1 MEIAILWHIFD
12 LVGTIAFAISGTLVG
27 ISRRMDIFGM
37 AILALATA
45 IGGGIIR
52 DMIVGYNPPATFRD
66 PTNITLTLI
75 TTVIIFLVY
84 RGNFKRYATTGI
96 MYKTYILADAIG
108 LAAFTVTGASVGVKF
123 FPDLGFLSVSLA
135 LLTAVGGGIV
145 RDILS
150 RRIPSVLREDVYA
163 LPAILGGMLYYS
175 LFDNGYNNIAA
186 WSAFIFTLIFRMIAV
201 RFKWSLPKITEK

>member
-175 LFDNGYNNIAA
+175 LFDNGYSNIAA
-186 WSAFIFTLIFRMIAV
+186 WAAFIFTLIFRMIAV